1 MTLVKLNQKAVA
13 NALDR
18 VPYFNG
24 FFNDLMEDFI
34 STNYARNTVP
44 AVNISETDNGFRIEL
59 AAPGLKKEDFKIN
72 VDNNVLSISAE
83 VKRESEQK
91 GTSYSRKEFVYNSFK
106 RSFNLPEQ
114 VTQNDI
120 TASYENGLLT
130 ISLPKVE
137 AAKPKPA
144 TEIKVA

>member
-1 MTLVKLNQKAVA
+1 MTLVKLNQRAVA

-34 STNYARNTVP
+34 STNFARNTVP
-44 AVNISETDNGFRIEL
+44 AVNIAETDNGFNIEL
-59 AAPGLKKEDFKIN
+59 AAPGLKKEDFRIN

-83 VKRESEQK
+83 VKKETEQK
-91 GTSYSRKEFVYNSFK
+91 GTSFSRKEFVYNSFK
-106 RSFNLPEQ
+106 RNFNLPDQ
-114 VTQNDI
+114 VAQSDI
-120 TASYENGLLT
+120 SASYENGILA
-130 ISLPKVE
+130 INLPKVE

-144 TEIKVA
+144 TEIKVS